1 MLVGYFP
8 EKENIIIKL
17 INLNII
23 SENNRLLISV
33 SKITDVFNLSMNLF
47 CSYGI
52 SMKSYLNIAGCLCNT
67 IFSFRD
73 TLTSLNNTKQ
83 LF

>member
-33 SKITDVFNLSMNLF
+33 SKITDVFNLSMN
-47 CSYGI
+47 
-52 SMKSYLNIAGCLCNT
+52 
-67 IFSFRD
+67 
-73 TLTSLNNTKQ
+73 
-83 LF
+83 

>member
-17 INLNII
+17 INII

-33 SKITDVFNLSMNLF
+33 SKITDVFNLLKNLF
-47 CSYGI
+47 FSYGI
-52 SMKSYLNIAGCLCNT
+52 SINEVPS
-67 IFSFRD
+67 
-73 TLTSLNNTKQ
+73 
-83 LF
+83 